1 MKHWAS
7 IMCTT
12 SDSYAIKGHNGNA
25 RWHDQYKL
33 LYVFDRMNRVPLFF
47 RVLSGNLMD
56 KSAFIET
63 LR

>member
-1 MKHWAS
+1 
-7 IMCTT
+7 MCTT

-47 RVLSGNLMD
+47 RVLSGNLVD